1 MKSSAALS
9 LLAVACYSQ
18 AAQVSAFGG
27 IQRTSRLSSTSHVT
41 TRPTRP
47 TRSSTRPTPT
57 ALYLEDHIADLIDSE
72 LVRVGKLKEWER
84 EWHEKNK
91 PFIEPKTNAEAVD
104 SLLSSTTASD
114 DGVDRINPMMLK
126 RDQRMAEK
134 DPQKYCADRCVATG
148 NCEVYEDM
156 FEMSPAQVM
165 EFCNDCVLAEDDDA
179 ECPIPDSMYGEDDV
193 SDLRTD
199 VSGGGGSGGELR
211 P

>member
-1 MKSSAALS
+1 MKTTATLS
-9 LLAVACYSQ
+9 LLACLS
-18 AAQVSAFGG
+18 AAHVSAFGTSTFG
-27 IQRTSRLSSTSHVT
+27 SSSVQRTSSKIRSRSTSTSHVT
-41 TRPTRP
+41 PTRP
-47 TRSSTRPTPT
+47 TTTT
-57 ALYLEDHIADLIDSE
+57 LFLEDHIADLIDSE

-91 PFIEPKTNAEAVD
+91 QFIEPKTNADAAD
-104 SLLSSTTASD
+104 SLLTSSVSD
-114 DGVDRINPMMLK
+114 SDRPNPMMLK
-126 RDQRMAEK
+126 RDQKMAER

-148 NCEVYEDM
+148 NCDVYEDM

-165 EFCNDCVLAEDDDA
+165 EFCNDCVLAEDEDA

-199 VSGGGGSGGELR
+199 ASSGLR

>member
-1 MKSSAALS
+1 MKTSAALS
-9 LLAVACYSQ
+9 LLACFS
-18 AAQVSAFGG
+18 AAPVSSAFG
-27 IQRTSRLSSTSHVT
+27 IQRTSRITSTSHGT
-41 TRPTRP
+41 LGP
-47 TRSSTRPTPT
+47 TRSSTRPTT
-57 ALYLEDHIADLIDSE
+57 TTLYLEDHIADLIDSE
-72 LVRVGKLKEWER
+72 LVRVGKLEEWER

-91 PFIEPKTNAEAVD
+91 QYIEPKSNSEAVD
-104 SLLSSTTASD
+104 SLLSSETMS
-114 DGVDRINPMMLK
+114 DGVDRPNPMMLK

-156 FEMSPAQVM
+156 FEMSPSQVM
-165 EFCNDCVLAEDDDA
+165 EFCNECVLAEDDDA

-199 VSGGGGSGGELR
+199 VSGGGGGGGLR